1 MSFAA
6 VAAAVVG
13 VTGIVVGAVQTG
25 KANKRIRNAMNQR
38 KTYQTPDEVY
48 KLLNASENKAQGDTL
63 TRDFQMNQLDMGFAD
78 ALGTAETLGAGPN
91 TLAAL
96 FGQKM
101 QGILQV
107 GEEFHRSNME
117 SFGNY
122 LKALAV
128 VGENKAAEWQSID
141 NKWKDYMAA
150 LSKQK
155 SDAQQTTNSGIS
167 SLVSGISTYGTSQLY
182 KDEKQGYEKIPYLST
197 TGTTLN
203 EYSSEIPKRR
213 TGTGNY
219 GIG

>member
-128 VGENKAAEWQSID
+128 VGENKAAEWQSND

-155 SDAQQTTNSGIS
+155 EAGQATTNAGINSLISGIA
-167 SLVSGISTYGTSQLY
+167 TYGSNQLY
-182 KDEKQGYEKIPYLST
+182 KDKST
-197 TGTTLN
+197 GKETSFSGKTG
-203 EYSSEIPKRR
+203 SSDRSSGDE
-213 TGTGNY
+213 GTMVHTNG
-219 GIG
+219 